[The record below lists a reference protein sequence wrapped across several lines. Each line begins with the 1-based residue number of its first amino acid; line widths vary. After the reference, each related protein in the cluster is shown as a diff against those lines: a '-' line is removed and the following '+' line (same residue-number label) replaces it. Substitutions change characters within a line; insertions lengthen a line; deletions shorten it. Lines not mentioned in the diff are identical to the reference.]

1 MRRLPFALLLSLWLS
16 LPGRA
21 TASSPP
27 PEPLVPVVIG
37 TEHKLQ
43 SKLMGEERPYL
54 VGVPEGYY
62 DARSTTT
69 RYPVLYLLDGDAHF
83 HHVTGIVRFLAEQSR
98 MPKVIVVGVS
108 NTQRTR
114 DLTPPAQGDNVP
126 PGAGGA
132 DRFLRFLDEELAPT
146 IEARYRTHP
155 YRVLVGHSFG
165 GLFAVHVLMNQP
177 QRFNAYLAISP
188 SLWWNGGQL
197 VKGAV
202 KTLERLPAKE
212 RWLYMTMGNEGND
225 MLGPIQELART
236 LEKAK
241 PARLAWRYSFLENEH
256 HGSTPHRS
264 VYDGLEAIFSGWD
277 VPQAIAQSGDAAALE
292 AHYAAMTERFGFE
305 VRPPEATLN
314 FIGYQLLRGG
324 KTAAAVAILR
334 KNVALYGETSSNVH
348 DSLGEALEAAG
359 QRQDAAASYLRAW
372 RLGTEHGSANVPVY
386 KRNLDRALGKTP
398 EAKKAP

>member
-1 MRRLPFALLLSLWLS
+1 MQRLPFALLLAFWLA

-21 TASSPP
+21 VASSP

-43 SKLMGEERPYL
+43 SKLLGEERHYL
-54 VGVPEGYY
+54 VAVPEGYY
-62 DARSTTT
+62 DATTT
-69 RYPVLYLLDGDAHF
+69 RFPVLYLLDGDAHF

-126 PGAGGA
+126 AGAGGA
-132 DRFLRFLDEELAPT
+132 DTFLRFLDEELAPV

-155 YRVLVGHSFG
+155 YRILVGHSFG

-177 QRFNAYLAISP
+177 QRFNAYVAISP
-188 SLWWNGGQL
+188 SLWWNGGAL

-202 KTLERLPAKE
+202 KSLERLPAKE
-212 RWLYMTMGNEGND
+212 RALYMTMGNEGND

-241 PARLAWRYSFLENEH
+241 PARLSWRYSFLENEH

-264 VYDGLEAIFSGWD
+264 IYDGLESIFAGWD
-277 VPQAIAQSGDAAALE
+277 VPPALLQSGDAAALG

-314 FIGYQLLRGG
+314 FVGYQLLRKGQS
-324 KTAAAVAILR
+324 AAALALFR

-359 QRQDAAASYLRAW
+359 QKDEAAASYLRAW
-372 RLGTEHGSANVPVY
+372 KLGTERGHFNVPAY
-386 KRNLDRALGKTP
+386 KKNLDRVLGKKP
-398 EAKKAP
+398 EAKKTP